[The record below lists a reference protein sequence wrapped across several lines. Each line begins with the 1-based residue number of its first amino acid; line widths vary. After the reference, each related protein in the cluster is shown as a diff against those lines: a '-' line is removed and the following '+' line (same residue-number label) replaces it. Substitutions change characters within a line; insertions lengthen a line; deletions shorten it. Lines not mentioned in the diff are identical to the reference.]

1 MYCPR
6 LSIKF
11 TAFWVAKPA
20 VHVQRHSLTV
30 AGQNCAVGAVISTD
44 IDKLG
49 ENTRDWFWKLHK
61 KVQISKG
68 DPPVI
73 PVVHAICWKIT
84 SGSPVGGELLDWCY
98 TGHWQTVAVPFRCI
112 LIDWHVMHVE
122 WFIFERVIVLE
133 GVGLD
138 QSPCHARLRTKVAV
152 DWKQNVVV
160 VHNVVDS
167 IGFQFW
173 KFHDVRTWTRLKLT
187 PVSAKG
193 W

>member
-1 MYCPR
+1 M
-6 LSIKF
+6 
-11 TAFWVAKPA
+11 
-20 VHVQRHSLTV
+20 QRNSLTV
-30 AGQNCAVGAVISTD
+30 AGQNCAVGAAISTD
-44 IDKLG
+44 IDQLG
-49 ENTRDWFWKLHK
+49 EDTRDWFWKLYK
-61 KVQISKG
+61 KIQISKG